1 MVLAKLN
8 NEAEIF
14 TSLQGE
20 GHSIGKPSIF
30 IRLSNCNLHCHWC
43 DTDYTW
49 NWDNT
54 PWAHINDAKKDYK
67 KFNKK
72 DHQIHLSPEELAEKI
87 LKLPTQNI
95 IITGGEPLL
104 QQKEIIAFVS
114 ILKKA
119 DTNRSFEIETNGTI
133 KPSTELIDC
142 IDQFNVSPK
151 LANSLNPENKRIEPK
166 AIQVFLNSNK
176 AYWKFVMDTEQ
187 DLEEINELV
196 AAYKLPK
203 NRVYL
208 MPQATTREA
217 LEKKQNQLV
226 KACVNLG
233 YCYSHRLHVMFWG
246 DTRGV

>member
-1 MVLAKLN
+1 MVLAKFN
-8 NEAEIF
+8 DNAEIF

-20 GHSIGKPSIF
+20 GPSIGKPSIF

-54 PWAHINDAKKDYK
+54 PWSHVNDTKAGYK
-67 KFNKK
+67 KFKK
-72 DHQIHLSPEELAEKI
+72 TEHQVHLTPQELADKI

-104 QQKEIIAFVS
+104 QQQEIIEFIALVKQS
-114 ILKKA
+114 DA
-119 DTNRSFEIETNGTI
+119 NRSFEIETNGTVA
-133 KPSTELIDC
+133 PSIDLIAH
-142 IDQFNVSPK
+142 INQFNISPK
-151 LANSLNPENKRIEPK
+151 LANSLNPQNKRIEPK
-166 AIQVFLNSNK
+166 AIQVFLDSNK
-176 AYWKFVMDTEQ
+176 SYWKFVMDNER
-187 DLEEINELV
+187 DLDEINELV
-196 AAYKLPK
+196 STYSLPK

-226 KACVNLG
+226 KACLNLG

-246 DTRGV
+246 DKRGV